1 MAVLVQITS
10 DVDRIIKIL
19 KKEGHIK
26 SELSETDVERIKT
39 RARLAANWV
48 KLYAPDMIKF
58 ELLTEPPKI
67 ELSTEQKEALKVISD
82 LIQGED
88 LTDVD
93 LHKRIY
99 EIATSIPI
107 EPKILFGAIYQVLI
121 GKESG
126 PKAAAFINA
135 LEKDFVV
142 ERFRSY

>member
-10 DVDRIIKIL
+10 DVDKIIKIL

-26 SELSETDVERIKT
+26 NELSETDIGRIKT
-39 RARLAANWV
+39 RAKLAANWV
-48 KLYAPDMIKF
+48 NLYAPEMIKF
-58 ELLTEPPKI
+58 ELLSEPPKLD
-67 ELSTEQKEALKVISD
+67 LSKEQKEALKIISD

-88 LTDVD
+88 LTDVE
-93 LHKRIY
+93 LHNKIY